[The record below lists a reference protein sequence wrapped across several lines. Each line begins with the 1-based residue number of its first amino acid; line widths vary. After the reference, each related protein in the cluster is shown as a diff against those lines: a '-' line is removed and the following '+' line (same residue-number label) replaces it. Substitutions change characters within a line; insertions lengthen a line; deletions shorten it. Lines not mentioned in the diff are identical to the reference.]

1 MPTRFSGKF
10 KIDPKALRKEGILN
24 PFVDLDTRLY
34 IHPQLLRDSKNPFL
48 KNAYKILHEKL
59 AYYIKIIKSIKK
71 FNYTDIAYR
80 TIIKEF
86 QFEEPYGLCI
96 GYSEKGTHGTG
107 LKGKYALKIVNTIY
121 QIQDKSKLDPE
132 ILEILPFIE
141 ENIGADRIG
150 DMVANIIQEELA
162 KLTQYIVKKYKIKDT
177 KKVKIGS
184 NTYTLPYASD
194 IKTHILLLP
203 KDILEK
209 LPVANSFDDIQEV
222 VRHNRQLR
230 EHFNRILRLA
240 AKQKI
245 YPTKKDIKNSIK
257 KEIIENPNILTDLIN
272 DYKKSKKEPYDFDKD
287 TNYFFNWSD
296 EAEEIFF
303 SFFRK
308 LKLNK
313 KDPVEIVRF
322 LLDKFKEYT
331 ETNGLNKIFYNS
343 LGNIKEE
350 IPQRIFQVLSQ
361 LYIEDKNLDISPET
375 NLGSGAV
382 DFKFSRGSKKV
393 IVEMKTSM
401 NPKWRQGL
409 SQQLKAYYDTEK
421 PLKGFYSF
429 LYIGN
434 ESEKIRKLNS
444 DLVQL
449 RSAGYDIEIV
459 NINATKKKSASLL

>member
-1 MPTRFSGKF
+1 MPTRFSAKF
-10 KIDPKALRKEGILN
+10 KVDPNALRKEGILN

-34 IHPQLLRDSKNPFL
+34 IHPQLLRDSKNTYL
-48 KNAYKILHEKL
+48 KNAYKILQDKL

-71 FNYTDIAYR
+71 FNSTDISYR

-86 QFEEPYGLCI
+86 KFEEPYGLCI

-162 KLTQYIVKKYKIKDT
+162 KLTQYIVKKYKIKNT
-177 KKVKIGS
+177 KKIQIGS
-184 NTYTLPYASD
+184 NTYTLPYAAD
-194 IKTHILLLP
+194 LKTHILLLP

-230 EHFNRILRLA
+230 EHFNRIMKLA

-245 YPTKKDIKNSIK
+245 SPAKKDIKNSIK
-257 KEIIENPNILTDLIN
+257 KEILENPNILTDLLN

-303 SFFRK
+303 CFFRN
-308 LKLNK
+308 LKFKK
-313 KDPVEIVRF
+313 KDPIEIVRF
-322 LLDKFKEYT
+322 LLEKFKEYT
-331 ETNGLNKIFYNS
+331 ETNGLNKIFYNN

-375 NLGSGAV
+375 NLGAGAV

-409 SQQLKAYYDTEK
+409 SQQLKAYYDSEK
-421 PLKGFYSF
+421 PIKGFYSF

-434 ESEKIRKLNS
+434 VSDKIRKLNS
-444 DLVQL
+444 DLVTL
-449 RSAGYDIEIV
+449 HSAGYDIEILK
-459 NINATKKKSASLL
+459 INATKKKSASLI